1 MTGGSRVRFPAGVM
15 GENYSSIQSPETQ
28 SILRMYLWWS
38 LSTLYLH
45 ACQVTVTVGDSG
57 LWFKQKYIRDK
68 LRYSGLL
75 CAHQQ
80 AFRAY
85 GR

>member
-15 GENYSSIQSPETQ
+15 GENYSSIQIPETQ
-28 SILRMYLWWS
+28 STLRMYLWWS

-57 LWFKQKYIRDK
+57 LWFKQKYIGDK
-68 LRYSGLL
+68 LKIQWIIVCSSTS
-75 CAHQQ
+75 C
-80 AFRAY
+80 
-85 GR
+85 

>member
-28 SILRMYLWWS
+28 SIVRMYLWWS

-45 ACQVTVTVGDSG
+45 ACQVTVTVGNSG

-68 LRYSGLL
+68 LKIQWIIVCSSTS
-75 CAHQQ
+75 
-80 AFRAY
+80 F
-85 GR
+85 